1 MRPKVKILRRRM
13 NVVKYFCSSYGH
25 CMMHPHILI
34 NKKCKFKEF
43 AFSTFWLM
51 RDISTWLS
59 KIVSIRPIL
68 ISLHVS
74 QPISRQLLFSVKT
87 ISN

>member
-13 NVVKYFCSSYGH
+13 NVVKYFCSSDGH

-34 NKKCKFKEF
+34 NKKCKFKKF

-59 KIVSIRPIL
+59 KIVSIPPTL
-68 ISLHVS
+68 ISLHKS
-74 QPISRQLLFSVKT
+74 QTIPGQLFFSVKT